1 MVLTAHLLAKVY
13 IRLDQPQNALETY
26 TNGLKE
32 HPFDTSLMAG
42 SARVYEGIGETAK
55 SVLAYKQL
63 LGHDSTNVEA
73 IASIA
78 AQHFYTDNPEKAL
91 ILYRR
96 LIQMGLSSAELFNNL
111 GLCCFYAQQ
120 FDMALGCFE
129 RALTLAD
136 DDAMA
141 DVWYNL
147 SHVALGLG
155 DIGLS
160 YQCLKLAVVCD
171 STHAEAYNN
180 LGALEHRKEN
190 YDQANAHYAAAT
202 DIYEAKYN
210 AALLA
215 EERGDFQACFTCA
228 TAALDTFEEHADS
241 KIVLDRLQKLFLS
254 L

>member
-1 MVLTAHLLAKVY
+1 MDATVWYRYHQVLS
-13 IRLDQPQNALETY
+13 DN
-26 TNGLKE
+26 
-32 HPFDTSLMAG
+32 F
-42 SARVYEGIGETAK
+42 
-55 SVLAYKQL
+55 QL
-63 LGHDSTNVEA
+63 CCACCTNVCN
-73 IASIA
+73 SRM
-78 AQHFYTDNPEKAL
+78 T
-91 ILYRR
+91 
-96 LIQMGLSSAELFNNL
+96 SSHS
-111 GLCCFYAQQ
+111 
-120 FDMALGCFE
+120 
-129 RALTLAD
+129 T
-136 DDAMA
+136 
-141 DVWYNL
+141 
-147 SHVALGLG
+147 
-155 DIGLS
+155 GLS